1 MKGDRPIT
9 GQDTGAKCRG
19 RQASAPS
26 GAAPAW
32 PGDPESIEARDVDF
46 EAVAHV
52 LANTCRRGG
61 CTRRFLP
68 LARHALTV
76 SNEIEAYQ
84 GVPLL
89 DGIAVEDRRAL
100 ALHAL
105 PAVLLHI
112 GEVVEDQEVV
122 AVEPCEQAFESELA
136 PGHLHALHQIGGSGA
151 KLWRGAGRPMPRRSS
166 ADTMRSMSSPKP
178 ADRAAADGQ
187 PDLFDER
194 GRMEPELVPAPVDR
208 DAAPAPGCLTDG
220 DLIALLREAGP
231 SNVEELCAEVVSR
244 PLSAAV
250 PALVHLWQRF
260 AGFGIEAPLVEQVIV
275 LGTLARLEGE
285 AARAA
290 LRGMVLSKGL
300 PASLLPAALR
310 AGGVCR
316 AFAAGCVRLSTV
328 GSWGRPRCASR
339 RSRWRSGP
347 EFRGIFFVPALSIRR
362 LRCGGWRRSP
372 WATWAM
378 PRPGS
383 P

>member
-1 MKGDRPIT
+1 M
-9 GQDTGAKCRG
+9 
-19 RQASAPS
+19 
-26 GAAPAW
+26 
-32 PGDPESIEARDVDF
+32 
-46 EAVAHV
+46 
-52 LANTCRRGG
+52 
-61 CTRRFLP
+61 
-68 LARHALTV
+68 
-76 SNEIEAYQ
+76 
-84 GVPLL
+84 
-89 DGIAVEDRRAL
+89 
-100 ALHAL
+100 
-105 PAVLLHI
+105 
-112 GEVVEDQEVV
+112 
-122 AVEPCEQAFESELA
+122 
-136 PGHLHALHQIGGSGA
+136 
-151 KLWRGAGRPMPRRSS
+151 
-166 ADTMRSMSSPKP
+166 MRSMSSPKP

-310 AGGVCR
+310 AAAYAGLSLPAAFVSPLLGHGDVAVR
-316 AFAAGCVRLSTV
+316 EPAFALALRAGVPGHLLCAGLVDPSASVRRLAAIAMGNLGDAEAREPLIEELGRNPSRALIEALSGIADDDV
-328 GSWGRPRCASR
+328 LVHLGRCAERHPAFAGTVLDALRDMECARAERLAGHLEAGR
-339 RSRWRSGP
+339 RVSG
-347 EFRGIFFVPALSIRR
+347 S
-362 LRCGGWRRSP
+362 GGD
-372 WATWAM
+372 
-378 PRPGS
+378 
-383 P
+383 